1 MRSTLLVSAAVLVAG
16 LTMASAQNAPGGV
29 GLERDKG
36 SHPHGQSRRAPDS
49 AARNAVQPPQARATG
64 FGFQGHMEKSQQNL
78 RRNPRA
84 TVTRHG
90 DSAPGQTS
98 VLPRNSHG
106 EVLPPVRHNNNASAL
121 PPRGRLGRSDRDG
134 MASDRFIWDHV
145 MGQGHLRPEQ
155 DRVRQGRRQPAPTL
169 SKERAQK
176 DHLTARTPHRP
187 SDQGSGQAGGKLRSA
202 RNQGRSVV
210 LHPERHQS
218 RAPMAAAG
226 QAEIH
231 KVDIRNVQ
239 EALNQQGF
247 NVGNPDGKLGRRT
260 RQALIAFQKKRGF
273 RTTGK
278 VDGTTLHALM
288 AGSAA
293 PGPGAGQ
300 DSGKNPAQA
309 GPQSG
314 PNTTGE
320 GGAASQPA
328 IPGPGAGPDS
338 AESPAQARPQS
349 GPNTTGQGGA
359 GLQPAPSPQPAEE
372 QMPSAPDGLQTPDAG
387 ATGRVPAGSPQEDYK
402 EDMGRPGSGDQ
413 R

>member
-16 LTMASAQNAPGGV
+16 LAMASAQNAPGGV

-36 SHPHGQSRRAPDS
+36 SHPHGQSHRAPDS
-49 AARNAVQPPQARATG
+49 SGRNAAQPPQARATG
-64 FGFQGHMEKSQQNL
+64 FGFQGHMEKSQQNP

-98 VLPRNSHG
+98 VPPRNSHG
-106 EVLPPVRHNNNASAL
+106 EVPPPVRHNNDASVL

-134 MASDRFIWDHV
+134 MASDRSIWDRV

-202 RNQGRSVV
+202 RNQARSVAS
-210 LHPERHQS
+210 HPERHQS

-231 KVDIRNVQ
+231 KVDIRKVQ

-247 NVGNPDGKLGRRT
+247 NVGDPDGKLGRRT

-293 PGPGAGQ
+293 PGPGAG
-300 DSGKNPAQA
+300 
-309 GPQSG
+309 PQSG

-328 IPGPGAGPDS
+328 GPAAGPDS

-372 QMPSAPDGLQTPDAG
+372 QMPSAPDGLQMPDTG
-387 ATGRVPAGSPQEDYK
+387 ATGRVPAGSPHEDYK
-402 EDMGRPGSGDQ
+402 EDMGTPGSGDQ